1 METMLHIGASKE
13 AVTQAKKS
21 IIDIMNVDP
30 KLSTPEVKIKALE
43 MLKELCSV
51 NGTTVSNCLFE
62 DGVTKQTIIKQ
73 PWSSIEKIKGLLRGG
88 IYENGK

>member
-51 NGTTVSNCLFE
+51 NGTTVSNCLFN
-62 DGVTKQTIIKQ
+62 
-73 PWSSIEKIKGLLRGG
+73 EKIKGLL
-88 IYENGK
+88 K